1 MTKQTIESTFLQN
14 ARSRLCVHLTRQIQE
29 CLNGLQLEQIWWRP
43 NEASNA
49 IGNLVLHCVGST
61 RFYIGHV
68 IGNSNFVRNRD
79 AEFSERRSLPA
90 AELLAL
96 LNISIEEAD
105 DVLSHLDPTTLLTPA
120 ERALKPAIVMDI
132 ISLQIAHYALHVGQI
147 AYATKLL
154 NANAIDEVW
163 RKTQP

>member
-1 MTKQTIESTFLQN
+1 MTEQTIESTFLQS
-14 ARSRLCVHLTRQIQE
+14 ARFRLCVHLTRQVQE
-29 CLNGLQLEQIWWRP
+29 CLNGLQLDQIWWRP

-68 IGNSNFVRNRD
+68 IGNSDFVRNRD
-79 AEFSERRSLPA
+79 TEFSERRSLPV
-90 AELLAL
+90 AELLAH
-96 LNISIEEAD
+96 LNIAIEEAD
-105 DVLSHLDPTTLLTPA
+105 DVLSHLDPATLLTPA

-132 ISLQIAHYALHVGQI
+132 ISLQVAHYALHVGQI
-147 AYATKLL
+147 TYATKLL
-154 NANAIDEVW
+154 NANAIDEIW

>member
-1 MTKQTIESTFLQN
+1 MTEQTIESTFLQS
-14 ARSRLCVHLTRQIQE
+14 ARFRLCVHLTRQVQE
-29 CLNGLQLEQIWWRP
+29 CLNGLQLDQIWWRP

-68 IGNSNFVRNRD
+68 IGNSDFVRNRD
-79 AEFSERRSLPA
+79 TEFSERRSLPV
-90 AELLAL
+90 AELLAH
-96 LNISIEEAD
+96 LNIAIEEAD
-105 DVLSHLDPTTLLTPA
+105 DVLSHLDPATLLTPA

-132 ISLQIAHYALHVGQI
+132 ISLQVVHYALHVGQI

-154 NANAIDEVW
+154 NANAIDEIW
-163 RKTQP
+163 RKPQP

>member
-1 MTKQTIESTFLQN
+1 MTKQTIESPFLQN
-14 ARSRLCVHLTRQIQE
+14 ARSRRCVHLTRQIQE
-29 CLNGLQLEQIWWRP
+29 CLNGLQLEQILWRP

-90 AELLAL
+90 AELLAQL
-96 LNISIEEAD
+96 DIAIEEAD

-120 ERALKPAIVMDI
+120 ERALNPAIVMDI
-132 ISLQIAHYALHVGQI
+132 ISLQVAHYALHVGQI

>member
-1 MTKQTIESTFLQN
+1 VTEQTIESTFLQS
-14 ARSRLCVHLTRQIQE
+14 ARFRLCVHLTRQVQE
-29 CLNGLQLEQIWWRP
+29 CLNGLQLDQIWWRP

-68 IGNSNFVRNRD
+68 IGNSDFVRNRD
-79 AEFSERRSLPA
+79 TEFSERRSLPV
-90 AELLAL
+90 AELLAH
-96 LNISIEEAD
+96 LNIAIEEAD
-105 DVLSHLDPTTLLTPA
+105 DVLSHLDPATLLTPA

-132 ISLQIAHYALHVGQI
+132 ISLQVVHYALHVGQI

-154 NANAIDEVW
+154 NANAIDEIW

>member
-1 MTKQTIESTFLQN
+1 MTNNTIEATFLQN
-14 ARSRLCVHLTRQIQE
+14 ARSRLCIHLTRQVQE
-29 CLNGLQLEQIWWRP
+29 CINGLQLEQIWWRP

-68 IGNSNFVRNRD
+68 IGNSDFTRNRD
-79 AEFSERRSLPA
+79 LEFSERRSLAA
-90 AELLAL
+90 AELLAH
-96 LNISIEEAD
+96 LNIAIEEAD
-105 DVLSHLDPTTLLTPA
+105 SVLSQLDPVMLLAPA
-120 ERALKPAIVMDI
+120 ERALRPANMMEI
-132 ISLQIAHYALHVGQI
+132 ISLQVTHYALHVGQI

-154 NANAIDEVW
+154 NENAIDEIW

>member
-1 MTKQTIESTFLQN
+1 MTEQTIESTFLQN

-68 IGNSNFVRNRD
+68 IGNSDFVRNRD

-96 LNISIEEAD
+96 LNISVEEAD

>member
-1 MTKQTIESTFLQN
+1 VTEQTIESTFLQN

-90 AELLAL
+90 AELLAR
-96 LNISIEEAD
+96 LNIAIEEAD

-132 ISLQIAHYALHVGQI
+132 ISLQVTHYALHLGQI

>member
-1 MTKQTIESTFLQN
+1 MTKKTIESTFLQN

-43 NEASNA
+43 NKASNA

-120 ERALKPAIVMDI
+120 ERALKPAIVMDV
-132 ISLQIAHYALHVGQI
+132 ISLQVAHYALHVGQI

>member
-1 MTKQTIESTFLQN
+1 MTEQTTESIFLQN
-14 ARSRLCVHLTRQIQE
+14 SRSRLCVHLTRQIQE

-90 AELLAL
+90 AELLAHL
-96 LNISIEEAD
+96 DIAIEEAD
-105 DVLSHLDPTTLLTPA
+105 DVLSHLDPTTLLAPA

-132 ISLQIAHYALHVGQI
+132 ISLQVAHYALHVGQI

>member
-1 MTKQTIESTFLQN
+1 MTNNTIEATFLQN
-14 ARSRLCVHLTRQIQE
+14 ARSRLCIHLTRQIQE

-68 IGNSNFVRNRD
+68 VGNSNFIRD
-79 AEFSERRSLPA
+79 RDVEFSERRPLPA
-90 AELLAL
+90 AELLAH
-96 LNISIEEAD
+96 LNIAIEEAD
-105 DVLSHLDPTTLLTPA
+105 DVFSRLDPDTLLNTA
-120 ERALKPAIVMDI
+120 ERALKPTTFMDI
-132 ISLQIAHYALHVGQI
+132 ISLQVTHYALHVGQI

-154 NANAIDEVW
+154 NATAIEEIW

>member
-1 MTKQTIESTFLQN
+1 MCLLLLTAKINGCFHKAKTKLSVF
-14 ARSRLCVHLTRQIQE
+14 
-29 CLNGLQLEQIWWRP
+29 
-43 NEASNA
+43 
-49 IGNLVLHCVGST
+49 
-61 RFYIGHV
+61 
-68 IGNSNFVRNRD
+68 
-79 AEFSERRSLPA
+79 
-90 AELLAL
+90 
-96 LNISIEEAD
+96 NIAIEEAD

-132 ISLQIAHYALHVGQI
+132 ISLQVAHYALHVGQI

>member
-1 MTKQTIESTFLQN
+1 MTEQTTESIFLQN
-14 ARSRLCVHLTRQIQE
+14 SRSRLCVHLTRQIQE

-43 NEASNA
+43 NKASNA

-90 AELLAL
+90 AELLAQL
-96 LNISIEEAD
+96 DIAIEEAD

-132 ISLQIAHYALHVGQI
+132 ISLQVAHYALHVGQI

>member
-1 MTKQTIESTFLQN
+1 MTEQTIESTFLQN

-90 AELLAL
+90 AELLAR
-96 LNISIEEAD
+96 LNIAIEEAD

-132 ISLQIAHYALHVGQI
+132 ISLQVTHYALHLGQI
-147 AYATKLL
+147 AYAICPRCR
-154 NANAIDEVW
+154 A
-163 RKTQP
+163 

>member
-1 MTKQTIESTFLQN
+1 MTEQTIESTFLQN

-49 IGNLVLHCVGST
+49 IGNLVLHCIGST

-79 AEFSERRSLPA
+79 AEFSERRSHPT
-90 AELLAL
+90 AELLAH
-96 LNISIEEAD
+96 LNIAIEEAD
-105 DVLSHLDPTTLLTPA
+105 DVLSHLDPATLLTPA

-132 ISLQIAHYALHVGQI
+132 ISLQVTHYALHVGQI

>member
-90 AELLAL
+90 EELLAR
-96 LNISIEEAD
+96 LNIAIEEAD

-120 ERALKPAIVMDI
+120 ERALKPAIVMDV
-132 ISLQIAHYALHVGQI
+132 ISLQVAHYALHVGQI

>member
-43 NEASNA
+43 NKASNA

-90 AELLAL
+90 AELLAR
-96 LNISIEEAD
+96 LNIAIKEAD

-132 ISLQIAHYALHVGQI
+132 ISLQVTHYALHLGQI

-154 NANAIDEVW
+154 NANAIDEIW

>member
-1 MTKQTIESTFLQN
+1 MTEQTTESIFLQN
-14 ARSRLCVHLTRQIQE
+14 SRSRLCVHLTRQIQE

-90 AELLAL
+90 AELLAQL
-96 LNISIEEAD
+96 DIAIEEAD

-132 ISLQIAHYALHVGQI
+132 ISLQVAHYALHVGQI

>member
-1 MTKQTIESTFLQN
+1 MTEQTIESTFLQS
-14 ARSRLCVHLTRQIQE
+14 ARFRLCVHLTRQVQE
-29 CLNGLQLEQIWWRP
+29 CLNGLQLDQIWWRP

-68 IGNSNFVRNRD
+68 IGNSDFVRNRD
-79 AEFSERRSLPA
+79 TEFSERRSLPV
-90 AELLAL
+90 AELLAH
-96 LNISIEEAD
+96 LNIAIEEAD
-105 DVLSHLDPTTLLTPA
+105 DVLSHLDPATLLTPA
-120 ERALKPAIVMDI
+120 ERALKPAIVLDI
-132 ISLQIAHYALHVGQI
+132 ISLQVVHYALHVGQI

-154 NANAIDEVW
+154 NANAIDEIW

>member
-43 NEASNA
+43 NKTSNA

-79 AEFSERRSLPA
+79 TEFSERRSLPA

-132 ISLQIAHYALHVGQI
+132 ISLQVAHYALHVGQI

-154 NANAIDEVW
+154 NENAIDEVW

>member
-1 MTKQTIESTFLQN
+1 VTEQTIESTFLQN

-49 IGNLVLHCVGST
+49 IGNLVLHCIGST

-79 AEFSERRSLPA
+79 TEFSERRSHPT
-90 AELLAL
+90 AELLAH
-96 LNISIEEAD
+96 LNIAIEEAD
-105 DVLSHLDPTTLLTPA
+105 DVLSHLDPATLLTPA

-132 ISLQIAHYALHVGQI
+132 ISLQVTHYALHVGQI

>member
-1 MTKQTIESTFLQN
+1 MTEQTIESTFLQN

-49 IGNLVLHCVGST
+49 IGNLVLHCIGST
-61 RFYIGHV
+61 PFYIGHV

-79 AEFSERRSLPA
+79 AEFSERRSHPT
-90 AELLAL
+90 AELLAH
-96 LNISIEEAD
+96 LNIAIEEAD
-105 DVLSHLDPTTLLTPA
+105 DVLSHLDPATLLTPA

-132 ISLQIAHYALHVGQI
+132 ISLQVAHYALHVGQI

>member
-1 MTKQTIESTFLQN
+1 MTEQTTESIFLQN
-14 ARSRLCVHLTRQIQE
+14 SRSRLCVHLTRQIQE

-90 AELLAL
+90 AELLAHL
-96 LNISIEEAD
+96 DIAIEEAD

-132 ISLQIAHYALHVGQI
+132 ISLQVAHYALHVGQI

>member
-1 MTKQTIESTFLQN
+1 MTEQTIESTFLQS
-14 ARSRLCVHLTRQIQE
+14 ARFRLCVHLTRQVQE
-29 CLNGLQLEQIWWRP
+29 CLNGLQLDQIWWRP

-68 IGNSNFVRNRD
+68 IGNSDFVRNRD
-79 AEFSERRSLPA
+79 TEFSERRSLPV
-90 AELLAL
+90 AELLAH
-96 LNISIEEAD
+96 LNIAIEEAD
-105 DVLSHLDPTTLLTPA
+105 DVLSHLDPATLLTPA

-132 ISLQIAHYALHVGQI
+132 ISLQVVHYALHVGQI

-154 NANAIDEVW
+154 NANAIDEIW